1 MSRPRRS
8 TRAIATVG
16 DVLLTIASIGGAICI
31 ALVLAATFFQISL
44 IMFKTGSMSPT
55 IPAGSLAIVRELPAH
70 EVQIGDVVT
79 VDRGDGLLPITHR
92 VVTTSD
98 LGNGST
104 QLTLKGDANT
114 SVDPAPYEVSR
125 VRIVLASV
133 PGLAY
138 VVSAFTSPGA
148 LGAISVLVSILVTA
162 AFWPRRAEEAAAV
175 PANVDSSRERP
186 GSLRSRPRPRSRRAR
201 ARRSAPPRGAHAHR
215 PRQEQR
221 SGRHLSPPP
230 RRRPKHAATRV
241 RALGGILVAFTA
253 LAMAGPVSPV
263 SASVIEEVIT
273 GERLVLTSIRDPEA
287 MVDML
292 PGQPVE
298 WQLGVAV
305 NSSETGM
312 VDVTMNIDGTLATDP
327 TGLWLDVRSCEVR
340 WTVDGCATGAT
351 TVTALRPASE
361 IAGSTYDLGSMPS
374 TQTRWYL
381 IRGQLLPEPAL
392 VSDGYAE
399 LSVTA
404 VGLGESIEVDGFDGA
419 ALGATG
425 SSPVSPMLAAAAS
438 ILLGLGLALV
448 ARVVRRPERVRAS

>member
-16 DVLLTIASIGGAICI
+16 DVLLTIASIGGALCI

-55 IPAGSLAIVRELPAH
+55 IPAGSLAVVREVPAS
-70 EVQIGDVVT
+70 EVRIGDVVT

-98 LGNGST
+98 LGDGTT

-125 VRIVLASV
+125 VRVVLASV

-162 AFWPRRAEEAAAV
+162 AFWPRRAEEAAA
-175 PANVDSSRERP
+175 PPHADSSRERP
-186 GSLRSRPRPRSRRAR
+186 GDLRSRPRSRRTQ

-215 PRQEQR
+215 PRREQR

-230 RRRPKHAATRV
+230 RRRPKHAATRI

-253 LAMAGPVSPV
+253 LAMTGPVSPV

-298 WQLGVAV
+298 WQLGIAV
-305 NSSETGM
+305 DSSETGT
-312 VDVTMNIDGTLATDP
+312 VELTMNIDGTLAADP
-327 TGLWLDVRSCEVR
+327 TGLWLDVRSCTVR

-374 TQTRWYL
+374 TESRWYL